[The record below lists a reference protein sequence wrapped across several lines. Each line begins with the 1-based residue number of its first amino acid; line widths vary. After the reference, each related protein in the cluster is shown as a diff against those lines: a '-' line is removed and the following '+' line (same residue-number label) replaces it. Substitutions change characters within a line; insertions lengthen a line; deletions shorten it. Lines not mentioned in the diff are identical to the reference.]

1 MDIVW
6 ASGMLERHTG
16 KKCKKIL
23 QSTVFPAS
31 AESSERNAEYK
42 HILLKRTEPPPE
54 KERTSTRSSDNV
66 SDVLVLDQISPLK

>member
-16 KKCKKIL
+16 KKCEKIL

-42 HILLKRTEPPPE
+42 TYSIETNGTPARKGTNEYQKQR
-54 KERTSTRSSDNV
+54 
-66 SDVLVLDQISPLK
+66 